1 MRSPMRLF
9 LVLFATL
16 ASGCAGSG
24 LVPDVDPPRVSLA
37 NLELLESGT
46 LEQRFRITLR
56 VRNPNPFPLPIT
68 GFSFDLDVNG
78 RSFADGVNNTATL
91 IPRLGEEIVVVDAS
105 TSFLQVAQII
115 MGLPGRDTLSYGI
128 SGQVFLQRSMGLSV
142 PFSEDGELSLPTS
155 TGATRLYE
163 RARLR
168 VSRHGSR
175 RRNRWAWHNGFVALQ
190 QNF

>member
-9 LVLFATL
+9 LLLFATL

-37 NLELLESGT
+37 NLELLDSGT

-78 RSFADGVNNTATL
+78 RSFADGVNNTTTL

-155 TGATRLYE
+155 TSGSRVYE
-163 RARLR
+163 R
-168 VSRHGSR
+168 SS
-175 RRNRWAWHNGFVALQ
+175 
-190 QNF
+190 